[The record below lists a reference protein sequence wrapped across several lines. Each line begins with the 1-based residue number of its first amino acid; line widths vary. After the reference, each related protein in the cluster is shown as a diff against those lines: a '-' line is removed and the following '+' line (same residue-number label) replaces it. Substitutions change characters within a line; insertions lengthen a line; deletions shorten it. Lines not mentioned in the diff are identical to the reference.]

1 MGRAERG
8 GLGVTEYVPLRYFRR
23 SAGNMFESV
32 DYTFTYIQG
41 CGHDEVFYPCPVGWA
56 KLMGISHEARLVWED
71 PEALIPASI
80 REATIFL
87 NSAHDSFAPRIPD
100 QWISDMIRW
109 MSRQDPSIRFYL
121 QSKFLPR
128 ARLFFDELYM
138 LRDRVIMGTTLTTT
152 SQSLLDDAG
161 FKVAPLK
168 DLYGTLVFF
177 RDAGFR
183 VRLSLEPLYSFNP
196 RIMADRVKR
205 LEPEVVEVGLDNYLN
220 RHRIPIPQPTR
231 ESVQLLVPLTNTRV
245 ILKKGMR
252 KWLNEPDQPH
262 TAEEEAMVC

>member
-1 MGRAERG
+1 M
-8 GLGVTEYVPLRYFRR
+8 TEYVPLRYFRR

-41 CGHDEVFYPCPVGWA
+41 CGYDRVFYPCPVCWA
-56 KLMGISHEARLVWED
+56 KYMGISHEAKLVWED
-71 PEALIPASI
+71 PEAMIPPSI

-100 QWISDMIRW
+100 QWIQQMIRW

-128 ARLFFDELYM
+128 ARDFDELHM
-138 LRDRVIMGTTLTTT
+138 LRDRVIMGTTLMTT

-161 FKVAPLK
+161 FKVTPVK
-168 DLYGTLVFF
+168 DLYETLAFF

-205 LEPEVVEVGLDNYLN
+205 LEPEVVEVGLDNYLG

-231 ESVQLLVPLTNTRV
+231 ESVRLLLQELAPLTNTRV
-245 ILKKGMR
+245 ILKKGMKR
-252 KWLNEPDQPH
+252 WLSEPDQPQ
-262 TAEEEAMVC
+262 AEEEAEVW